1 MPGLKEDL
9 DRLKNINTFPRF
21 YLSNYFSDLRTEVDL
36 AFATQ
41 DLHETDQTLREKIKK
56 NWTEMILKINE
67 FEQECLLK
75 LKNNSFNNSQ
85 ITDQTEQLINLV
97 ESNFIN
103 NNIKEDILKELIDGQ
118 ILKLEKILFLNKLMI
133 FLHRKNGH
141 YTILC
146 KKLDHR
152 TTVGKLIYITNEYL
166 GKKCVEILKKK

>member
-1 MPGLKEDL
+1 MPVLKEVL
-9 DRLKNINTFPRF
+9 ERLKNIFHFPRF
-21 YLSNYFSDLRTEVDL
+21 HLSNYFSDLRTEVDL
-36 AFATQ
+36 AFATK
-41 DLHETDQTLREKIKK
+41 DLNETDLTLREQIKK
-56 NWTEMILKINE
+56 NWTDMILKINE
-67 FEQECLLK
+67 FEQECLVK

-103 NNIKEDILKELIDGQ
+103 KKIEEDILKELIDGE
-118 ILKLEKILFLNKLMI
+118 ILKLEKNLFLKKLMI

-141 YTILC
+141 YAILC

>member
-1 MPGLKEDL
+1 MPVLQVVLE
-9 DRLKNINTFPRF
+9 RLKNIFHFPRF
-21 YLSNYFSDLRTEVDL
+21 HLSNYFSDLRTEVDL
-36 AFATQ
+36 AFATK
-41 DLHETDQTLREKIKK
+41 DLNETDLTLREQIKK
-56 NWTEMILKINE
+56 NWTDMILKINE
-67 FEQECLLK
+67 FEQECLVK

-103 NNIKEDILKELIDGQ
+103 KKIEEDILKELIDGE
-118 ILKLEKILFLNKLMI
+118 ILKLEKILFLKKLMI

-141 YTILC
+141 YAILC